1 MTDIINSI
9 IPKLKTVKENG
20 QFVTIGKLSKADF
33 CLKYEGDTVLFV
45 SAVNRLKKAFEDYSI
60 SAFKNDGYEIVLKT
74 SPEDSRF
81 EGNGKKEGYI
91 IDIGTQRA
99 EIIGFDDAGAFYG
112 AITFSKLLH
121 QNEDNILIPK
131 CFISDYPEFE
141 KRGHF
146 MECRYGSD
154 FMSLDDWKKAVDYL
168 SDMKINTLTIGV
180 YGCWHRQY
188 DGIFAEYQYIPLK
201 KYPELNTPRD
211 IKYYSV
217 TDRKWIYKHD
227 VLPTM
232 YEKDYFGDLISYGK
246 TKNIEIFP
254 LFNSLGHNTLIPR
267 IFPEISAVGEGG
279 KVSGVGFCLNN
290 EKTYEIMFDIYD
302 EIIDRYLIPNG
313 IDSFEIGLDEI
324 WDVLGADTSD
334 LNKITSFMCRCEK
347 CRQKQFPDML
357 VDYIVRIAKHMKQ
370 KGINNLYIYHDML
383 MQYGLLNEN
392 LVKRFK
398 EEDVYNIIVIDWW
411 DYWTQRERL
420 FGGDIDGNVNSL
432 FRSIGKCFTGYYHW
446 SIPMQCNENIYHIA
460 NMAKDKGFE
469 GVIAYSSF
477 EYCYDFNY
485 SVLADCL
492 WNLSVCDNKDTLSRY
507 ANSKFPEIRI
517 EAETALQIAN
527 DIMFG
532 ENEKGTNVSLAYGIL
547 TYYPYC
553 YLHRNKEYPQSY
565 PARAFMKLRDDEQ
578 RAVRILEELY
588 SKAAVTYKF
597 FDEQTTS
604 KTGDIWKDSCGAYLA
619 LVDEFLAL
627 YRLDKKYKCNEAD
640 DTDYLNELSR
650 LIAQREKVMAF
661 AEKVRIKANLYTYL
675 RNMSV
680 SLQAMKDLQ
689 AFIRTKNASGEKANV
704 DIFEFGDY
712 LSNIS
717 WFIR

>member
-20 QFVTIGKLSKADF
+20 QFVTLGKLSKADF
-33 CLKYEGDTVLFV
+33 SLKYERGTELFE

-60 SAFKNDGYEIVLKT
+60 STFKNDGYEIVLKI
-74 SPEDSRF
+74 SPEDPRF
-81 EGNGKKEGYI
+81 EEKGKKEGYI
-91 IDIGTQRA
+91 IDIGKDNA

-121 QNEDNILIPK
+121 QKADNILIPQ

-154 FMSLDDWKKAVDYL
+154 FMSLDDWKAAVDYL
-168 SDMKINTLTIGV
+168 SDMKINTLTLGV
-180 YGCWHRQY
+180 YGCWKRQY
-188 DGIFAEYQYIPLK
+188 DGVFAEYQYIPLK
-201 KYPELNTPRD
+201 KYPNLNTPRD

-227 VLPTM
+227 VLPTI
-232 YEKDYFGDLISYGK
+232 YEKDYFGELISYGK

-267 IFPEISAVGEGG
+267 LFPEISAMGEDGEH
-279 KVSGVGFCLNN
+279 SSVGFCLSN

-324 WDVLGADTSD
+324 ADVLGADVSD
-334 LNKITSFMCRCEK
+334 LNKFVSFKCQCEECRK
-347 CRQKQFPDML
+347 TDFPNML
-357 VDYIVRIAKHMKQ
+357 VEYIIRIAKHMKQ
-370 KGINNLYIYHDML
+370 KGIKNLYIYHDML
-383 MQYGLLNEN
+383 MHYGLLNET
-392 LVKRFK
+392 LAGRFK
-398 EEDVYNIIVIDWW
+398 AENVYDIIVIDWW

-432 FRSIGKCFTGYYHW
+432 FRGIGKCFTGYYHW
-446 SIPMQCNENIYHIA
+446 ALPMQCNENIYHIA
-460 NMAKDKGFE
+460 NMAKDRDFE

-492 WNLSVCDNKDTLSRY
+492 WNLSVCDDKDTLSRY
-507 ANSKFPEIRI
+507 ANAKFPGIATKASNII
-517 EAETALQIAN
+517 EIAN
-527 DIMFG
+527 DMMSG
-532 ENEKGTNVSLAYGIL
+532 EEVGGNLCPAYADL
-547 TYYPYC
+547 SYYPYC
-553 YLHRNKEYPQSY
+553 YLNRFKEYPQSY
-565 PARAFMKLRDDEQ
+565 PARAYIKIRDNEQ
-578 RAVRILEELY
+578 RYLPYIKDIY
-588 SKAAVTYKF
+588 SKAEAVYKF
-597 FDEQTTS
+597 FDENAPS
-604 KTGDIWKDSCGAYLA
+604 HIGDIWKDNAGVYLA
-619 LVDEFLAL
+619 LADEFLTI
-627 YRLDKKYKCNEAD
+627 YNLDKRYKNNMCDENEFSK
-640 DTDYLNELSR
+640 ELSR
-650 LIAQREKVMAF
+650 LIAQREKIMHH
-661 AEKVRIKANLYTYL
+661 AEKTRIPANAYTYL

-680 SLQAMKDLQ
+680 GLQAMIDLKEY
-689 AFIRTKNASGEKANV
+689 IDSEKKERRKPDI
-704 DIFEFGDY
+704 DIFTYENY
-712 LSNIS
+712 LSDIS